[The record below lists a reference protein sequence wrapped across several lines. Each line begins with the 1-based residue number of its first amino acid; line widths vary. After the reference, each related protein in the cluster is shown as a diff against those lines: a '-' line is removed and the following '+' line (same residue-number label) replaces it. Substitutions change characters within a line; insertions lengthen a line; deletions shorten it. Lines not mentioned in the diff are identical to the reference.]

1 MEDSEVT
8 NIPDNNYTEKTWAAM
23 KLVIDEI
30 IHPHAQLIRG
40 LRTLRNSMS
49 LEDPTPIAD
58 ITLIDKAIQ
67 ALEAHS

>member
-1 MEDSEVT
+1 MT
-8 NIPDNNYTEKTWAAM
+8 NIPDDNYTEKTWAAM

-30 IHPHAQLIRG
+30 IHPHAQLIRK

-49 LEDPTPIAD
+49 LEDPMPLDD
-58 ITLIDKAIQ
+58 IVTIDKAIQ

>member
-1 MEDSEVT
+1 MEDSKVT
-8 NIPDNNYTEKTWAAM
+8 NIPDDNYTEKTWTAM
-23 KLVIDEI
+23 INMIDEI